1 MKILVTTNAVPFV
14 RGGAEELAEHL
25 VHQLNTR
32 KGIKAEL
39 LRIPFRWDPA
49 ERLVDEIVLNRTLKL
64 YNVDRVIGMKFP
76 AYLIPHSNK
85 MLWLMHQYRQAYDLY
100 REGLTNIP
108 LGPAGEPL
116 IRAIRSA
123 DNACFADA
131 KRIFTISPVVKD
143 RLERFNQ
150 TSADVLHH
158 PLNDP
163 ERFGGGSYGGYIFA
177 GGRVGNGKRQHLLVE
192 AMKHVRADLKLVVA
206 GPLESAAYGKQLVAL
221 AQRLGLE
228 DRIEFRFG
236 FRPRDEI
243 IGLVNGALAC
253 AAAPI
258 DEDSI
263 SYVAMEAFA
272 AGKCVVT
279 TTDAG
284 GLLEI
289 VRDGDTGLVT
299 PATANALG
307 RALETLGSDRP
318 KARRLGS
325 AAREAWD
332 RLDISWGSRIDMLLS

>member
-25 VHQLNTR
+25 VLHLNAR
-32 KGIKAEL
+32 KGIQAEL

-49 ERLVDEIVLNRTLKL
+49 ERLVDEIVLNRSLKL

-76 AYLIPHSNK
+76 AYLIPHDNK
-85 MLWLMHQYRQAYDLY
+85 TLWLMHQYRQAYDLY
-100 REGLTNIP
+100 REGLTNIEM
-108 LGPAGEPL
+108 GPGGERL
-116 IRAIRSA
+116 IAAIRAA
-123 DNACFADA
+123 DNACFANA
-131 KRIFTISPVVKD
+131 KQIFTISPVVKD

-150 TSADVLHH
+150 TSAEVLHH

-163 ERFGGGSYGGYIFA
+163 ERFGGGSYEGYIFA
-177 GGRVGNGKRQHLLVE
+177 GGRVGSGKRQHLLVE
-192 AMKHVRADLKLVVA
+192 AMQYVRADLRLIVA
-206 GPLESAAYGKQLVAL
+206 GPLESPAYGEELMAL
-221 AQRLGLE
+221 AQRLE
-228 DRIEFRFG
+228 VADKVEFRFG

-243 IGLVNGALAC
+243 VGLVNGALAC

-279 TTDAG
+279 TADAG

-289 VRDGDTGLVT
+289 VENGETGFVT
-299 PATANALG
+299 AASAEAIG
-307 RALETLGSDRP
+307 CALEMLGADRSRAV
-318 KARRLGS
+318 KLGAAARR
-325 AAREAWD
+325 AWD
-332 RLDISWGSRIDMLLS
+332 RLDISWASRIDRLLA